1 MIKVNYNKLYLFL
14 LINIFIISP
23 SNTYADSKSF
33 YNAQDIKVIINYNA
47 ASDIRNSA
55 IEIAKRNGFNQISR
69 NLLGEEEF
77 KRLSIE
83 DITISN
89 LIESIEVESEKI
101 SSDTYE
107 GIFSIYFNPYR
118 VREFYSSNS
127 LIFSDVVLRN
137 LPITIGFK
145 DSDKFF
151 LFSNIW
157 KTGWKNVQSIENK
170 IFTKIQLVEEFNA
183 KNNVSDFLESS
194 YLEIST
200 SNEKNEALIWSEIRK
215 ISENELTMDIIV
227 KFIINNKSNTFQ
239 KTFVQNIDVIDET
252 LFSEMITEIEKEILN
267 IWIQS
272 TKTNSKI
279 EIISFQ
285 YNGKNISDWIELR
298 NSLEKID
305 MISNY
310 SINQFDLEKVHGTIE
325 FRGEIDQFAPVLR
338 EYNLISTNFG
348 QYHELSLYD

>member
-1 MIKVNYNKLYLFL
+1 MIKANYNKLYLFL
-14 LINIFIISP
+14 LINIFMILP
-23 SNTYADSKSF
+23 SNTYPDSKSF

-47 ASDIRNSA
+47 DSDIRNSA
-55 IEIAKRNGFNQISR
+55 IEIAKRNGLNQISR
-69 NLLGEEEF
+69 DLLGEEEF
-77 KRLSIE
+77 KRLNTE
-83 DITISN
+83 DINISN

-101 SSDTYE
+101 SLDTYE

-118 VREFYSSNS
+118 VREFYASNS
-127 LIFSDVVLRN
+127 LIFSDVVLKN

-157 KTGWKNVQSIENK
+157 KTGWKSVQSIENK
-170 IFTKIQLVEEFNA
+170 IFTKIQLAEEFNA
-183 KNNVSDFLESS
+183 LNDASDFLRSS
-194 YLEIST
+194 YVDISA
-200 SNEKNEALIWSEIRK
+200 SNEKNEVLIWSEIRK

-227 KFIINNKSNTFQ
+227 KFLINNKSNTFQ
-239 KTFVQNIDVIDET
+239 KTFSENIDIIDKT
-252 LFSEMITEIEKEILN
+252 LFNEMIKEIEKEILN
-267 IWIQS
+267 IWIKS

-285 YNGKNISDWIELR
+285 YKGKNIRDWIELR
-298 NSLEKID
+298 NRLEKID

-310 SINQFDLEKVHGTIE
+310 RINKFNLEKIHGNIE
-325 FRGEIDQFAPVLR
+325 FRGELDQFAPVLR

>member
-1 MIKVNYNKLYLFL
+1 
-14 LINIFIISP
+14 
-23 SNTYADSKSF
+23 
-33 YNAQDIKVIINYNA
+33 
-47 ASDIRNSA
+47 
-55 IEIAKRNGFNQISR
+55 
-69 NLLGEEEF
+69 
-77 KRLSIE
+77 
-83 DITISN
+83 
-89 LIESIEVESEKI
+89 
-101 SSDTYE
+101 
-107 GIFSIYFNPYR
+107 
-118 VREFYSSNS
+118 
-127 LIFSDVVLRN
+127 
-137 LPITIGFK
+137 
-145 DSDKFF
+145 
-151 LFSNIW
+151 
-157 KTGWKNVQSIENK
+157 
-170 IFTKIQLVEEFNA
+170 
-183 KNNVSDFLESS
+183 
-194 YLEIST
+194 
-200 SNEKNEALIWSEIRK
+200 
-215 ISENELTMDIIV
+215 MDIIV
-227 KFIINNKSNTFQ
+227 KFLINNKSNTFQ

-252 LFSEMITEIEKEILN
+252 LFSEMIIEIEKEILN

>member
-1 MIKVNYNKLYLFL
+1 M
-14 LINIFIISP
+14 
-23 SNTYADSKSF
+23 
-33 YNAQDIKVIINYNA
+33 
-47 ASDIRNSA
+47 
-55 IEIAKRNGFNQISR
+55 
-69 NLLGEEEF
+69 
-77 KRLSIE
+77 
-83 DITISN
+83 
-89 LIESIEVESEKI
+89 
-101 SSDTYE
+101 
-107 GIFSIYFNPYR
+107 
-118 VREFYSSNS
+118 
-127 LIFSDVVLRN
+127 
-137 LPITIGFK
+137 
-145 DSDKFF
+145 
-151 LFSNIW
+151 
-157 KTGWKNVQSIENK
+157 QSIENK

-183 KNNVSDFLESS
+183 QNNVSDFLESS
-194 YLEIST
+194 YVEIST
-200 SNEKNEALIWSEIRK
+200 SNEKNEVLIWSEIRK

-298 NSLEKID
+298 NRLERID

>member
-1 MIKVNYNKLYLFL
+1 MIKANYNKLYLFF
-14 LINIFIISP
+14 LINIFIILP
-23 SNTYADSKSF
+23 STTYPDSKSF
-33 YNAQDIKVIINYNA
+33 YNVQEIEVIINYDS
-47 ASDIRNSA
+47 ASDIRNRA
-55 IEIAKRNGFNQISR
+55 IEIAKRKGFNQISR
-69 NLLGEEEF
+69 DLLGEEGF

-83 DITISN
+83 DSTISN

-101 SSDTYE
+101 SLDTYE
-107 GIFSIYFNPYR
+107 GIFNIYFNSYR
-118 VREFYSSNS
+118 VREFYASKS
-127 LIFSDVVLRN
+127 LIFSDVVIRN

-145 DSDKFF
+145 DSDKYY

-157 KTGWKNVQSIENK
+157 KMGWKNVQSIENK
-170 IFTKIQLVEEFNA
+170 IFTKIQLVEEFNIQ
-183 KNNVSDFLESS
+183 NNVSDFLDSS
-194 YLEIST
+194 YVDISE
-200 SNEKNEALIWSEIRK
+200 SNKKNELLIWSEIGK
-215 ISENELTMDIIV
+215 ISKNELFIDIIV

-252 LFSEMITEIEKEILN
+252 LFSEMIREIEKEILN
-267 IWIQS
+267 IWILS